1 MPSTRPTLTALRIA
15 AEPDRWRAVGVPLD
29 GDGRSVVGGVLLDV
43 APAGDGEEEGL
54 RAWEWDGLRAEADL
68 DGLITVGAPPP
79 GTDAPTST
87 SFSAVDHVVVLTGD
101 LDRTVASFDAAGL
114 DRRRIRDAG
123 AMRQAFYVAGPAL
136 VEVAAP
142 AEPTSEPSRLWGIT
156 FVSDDLDA
164 TAMALGDLIGDVR
177 DAVQPGRRIATIT
190 RDAGLG
196 LPVAVM
202 TRRR

>member
-1 MPSTRPTLTALRIA
+1 MSASRPTLTSLQIA
-15 AEPDRWRAVGVPLD
+15 ADPAGWRAVGVPLD
-29 GDGRSVVGGVLLDV
+29 AAGRATVGGVVLEV
-43 APAGDGEEEGL
+43 AAPADGEEGL
-54 RAWEWDGLRAEADL
+54 RAWGWDGLSSPADL
-68 DGLITVGAPPP
+68 DGLMMSAAPPASP
-79 GTDAPTST
+79 DAPASPTL
-87 SFSAVDHVVVLTGD
+87 SAIDHVVVFTGD

-142 AEPTSEPSRLWGIT
+142 AEPTGEPARLWGIT
-156 FVSDDLDA
+156 FVTDDLDD
-164 TAMALGDLIGDVR
+164 TAAALGDLLGEVR
-177 DAVQPGRRIATIT
+177 DAVQPGRRIATFR